1 MDREVFA
8 FVVDIMRRWAI
19 FLGVPATE
27 LVNFLPCTNVTTALS
42 TVTRSWIKSGWHGK
56 VVHLDVAYG
65 TTKKVLR
72 YAAEQTDSR
81 CVEVPTVFDDAA
93 IIRALEE
100 YCVDAAFVVLDHIT
114 SNTAAALPIQD
125 MIQAVRRVSPAC
137 IIFVDGAH
145 AAGPTMMENLY
156 SMYRGSDFWA
166 TNGHKWM
173 CGPKGTAALY
183 RNPNCNLA
191 IEPLVISHGFEA
203 DNVSGFYWQGAQDF
217 TSFLALDATFAFW
230 DKLNVGTAGY
240 YNNCVLIEAA
250 NLLMDK
256 WGTKLLAPEKF
267 YTTMALVK
275 LPVEGRK
282 SYDDA
287 EWLQDKLFHKGIV
300 VPIKCVNGEL
310 YVRLSTQI
318 YNELDDYEALLDAI
332 DWKNTRE

>member
-114 SNTAAALPIQD
+114 SNTAAALPIQIRCTED
-125 MIQAVRRVSPAC
+125 PISGRRTVINGCVGRKAQRPY
-137 IIFVDGAH
+137 I
-145 AAGPTMMENLY
+145 
-156 SMYRGSDFWA
+156 A
-166 TNGHKWM
+166 T
-173 CGPKGTAALY
+173 
-183 RNPNCNLA
+183 RIA
-191 IEPLVISHGFEA
+191 ILPSSRSLF
-203 DNVSGFYWQGAQDF
+203 
-217 TSFLALDATFAFW
+217 
-230 DKLNVGTAGY
+230 
-240 YNNCVLIEAA
+240 
-250 NLLMDK
+250 
-256 WGTKLLAPEKF
+256 P
-267 YTTMALVK
+267 MALK
-275 LPVEGRK
+275 QITCRAFIGRERK
-282 SYDDA
+282 TSRHF
-287 EWLQDKLFHKGIV
+287 L
-300 VPIKCVNGEL
+300 
-310 YVRLSTQI
+310 LSTRPS
-318 YNELDDYEALLDAI
+318 LFG
-332 DWKNTRE
+332 TS